1 MNDHSSSTKRIGI
14 LLLLAAVVTAGL
26 AGISGAQTGKYST
39 NETVK
44 LTNDTEPITVSVDWN
59 ESITDPANTSAAVVF
74 YNETEY
80 AADPANA
87 TVALEGVIP
96 SDPGNTTEAEFNQT
110 DSLELGN
117 EYRVTVTGPATV
129 DTASIDDS
137 SGFLGGVIGSGG
149 GLEGNGMLV
158 GIGVISLAVIGAA
171 VYTMRD

>member
-1 MNDHSSSTKRIGI
+1 MNDHSSTVKRIGFV
-14 LLLLAAVVTAGL
+14 LLLAAVVTAGL
-26 AGISGAQTGKYST
+26 AGIGGAQTGEYTT

-87 TVALEGVIP
+87 TIAFEGVIP

-110 DSLELGN
+110 DSGLELGN

-129 DTASIDDS
+129 DTASIEDS
-137 SGFLGGVIGSGG
+137 SGFLGGVVGGG

-158 GIGVISLAVIGAA
+158 GLGVIGLAVIGTA